1 MRSIKHVLTERQ
13 YAWEDAVDL
22 AHQDPEIDM
31 SGQGPLFTP
40 SSYLD
45 APEEASPEAASPEE
59 DAKNAALQRIAADA
73 MAAKLAAGD
82 ARVQEGQKEAPRI

>member
-13 YAWEDAVDL
+13 YAWEDAVEL
-22 AHQDPEIDM
+22 AQQDPEINM
-31 SGQGPLFTP
+31 SGEGPVFTP

-45 APEEASPEAASPEE
+45 APEESPEE
-59 DAKNAALQRIAADA
+59 EAKNAALRRLAADA
-73 MAAKLAAGD
+73 MAAKEAAAA

>member
-13 YAWEDAVDL
+13 YAWEDAVEL
-22 AHQDPEIDM
+22 AQQDPEINM
-31 SGQGPLFTP
+31 SGEGPAFTP

-45 APEEASPEAASPEE
+45 APEESPEE
-59 DAKNAALQRIAADA
+59 EAKNAALRRLAADA
-73 MAAKLAAGD
+73 MAAKEAAAA

>member
-1 MRSIKHVLTERQ
+1 
-13 YAWEDAVDL
+13 
-22 AHQDPEIDM
+22 M

-45 APEEASPEAASPEE
+45 APEEASPEE

-73 MAAKLAAGD
+73 MAAKLGAAD

>member
-13 YAWEDAVDL
+13 YVWEDAVDL
-22 AHQDPEIDM
+22 AQQDPEIDM

-45 APEEASPEAASPEE
+45 APEEASPEE

-73 MAAKLAAGD
+73 MAAKLGAAD
-82 ARVQEGQKEAPRI
+82 ARVQEGQKESPRI